1 MKSIGRHYSV
11 YDWQA
16 NTDIPVSSFNVPP
29 KPIRRGSSALTHFPK
44 AFSSD
49 GNLVAYTSAPN
60 MTSVMHVKTG
70 KHITEFPDD
79 YTDRQWKGCYK
90 LVFSPCGKYLA
101 ACNHGNKFHVWN
113 VQNGTLEIPPTEY
126 IVNHQISKSLLTY
139 TADGT
144 LWIAGLTSKEVV
156 IWNGTQQETEDTFEC
171 KGALDGCFSSDGTQF
186 AITNRHEEL
195 QLWTKDTP
203 STVKSL
209 PAHLSRG
216 VVDVR
221 FSKDSQTLLSCHD
234 PAGYRLWRIAE
245 RQVQQAFHSPFTNS
259 VDVVSTSRNRELL
272 AALVDVRLIRVWNLV
287 SDEQIAELTE
297 KHKGVT
303 RMTFSPT
310 AEYLVTTNLRRIINV
325 WHIASSTL
333 ITELSQNPSR
343 INRMGFSPTGEYFV
357 SFYGDS
363 FIIWDTPMWEK
374 RHQVPLPVEQSSN
387 RWELLFHPN
396 DKHFFTVPREDPI
409 LVWDLK
415 NGEQVGSLDTAI
427 CSDISLYR
435 AAPQDIQR
443 FHEQSETISQRIWD
457 KLILSPCGTRI
468 AGIIRR
474 FGMQN
479 KRRLNEIRL
488 WDATTLETRMVIIP
502 PTGCQK
508 PQRLKFSPCA
518 NYLAVGSQWQDGL
531 QRMSIRL
538 WDVNIGENVHTFWG
552 HPTDVWS
559 LDFSP
564 DGELL
569 ASGSYDGT
577 ILLWDVQSIV
587 GS

>member
-1 MKSIGRHYSV
+1 M
-11 YDWQA
+11 
-16 NTDIPVSSFNVPP
+16 
-29 KPIRRGSSALTHFPK
+29 
-44 AFSSD
+44 
-49 GNLVAYTSAPN
+49 
-60 MTSVMHVKTG
+60 
-70 KHITEFPDD
+70 
-79 YTDRQWKGCYK
+79 
-90 LVFSPCGKYLA
+90 
-101 ACNHGNKFHVWN
+101 
-113 VQNGTLEIPPTEY
+113 
-126 IVNHQISKSLLTY
+126 
-139 TADGT
+139 
-144 LWIAGLTSKEVV
+144 V

-171 KGALDGCFSSDGTQF
+171 EGALDGCFSTDGTQF

-216 VVDVR
+216 VVDVS

-245 RQVQQAFHSPFTNS
+245 RQVKQAFHSPFTNS
-259 VDVVSTSRNRELL
+259 VDVVSTSRSRELL

-297 KHKGVT
+297 KHKGVK

-310 AEYLVTTNLRRIINV
+310 AEYLVTTNIRKIINI
-325 WHIASSTL
+325 WHIASSTQ

-343 INRMGFSPTGEYFV
+343 INRMGFSPTGKYFV

-363 FIIWDTPMWEK
+363 FIIWDTTMWEK
-374 RHQVPLPVEQSSN
+374 RHHVLLPVVQSSK
-387 RWELLFHPN
+387 RWQLLFHPN
-396 DKHFFTVPREDPI
+396 DKQFITVPREDPI

-427 CSDISLYR
+427 CSDISLYK

-443 FHEQSETISQRIWD
+443 FHEQSETIYQRIWD
-457 KLILSPCGTRI
+457 KLIVSPCGTRI

-474 FGMQN
+474 SGM
-479 KRRLNEIRL
+479 RSEIRL
-488 WDATTLETRMVIIP
+488 WDATTLKTCMVIIP
-502 PTGCQK
+502 PTGCQR

-552 HPTDVWS
+552 HPTDVWA

-564 DGELL
+564 DGKLL

-577 ILLWDVQSIV
+577 ILLWDMKPFNNC
-587 GS
+587 